1 MRIIHFSDFHLSKE
15 PVHINKSQRLM
26 EKFQDQLVRIN
37 QEKKIDL
44 IIFSGDMINQGGKS
58 FGNIEQGF
66 KTFKLLLL
74 DKLMSALNL
83 PSERFV
89 FVPGNHDI
97 NRDLDNEFVEKG
109 LASSLVTIDSIEKF
123 YSSSSAITAM
133 NRIVPFKTFE
143 REYYTN
149 ALHDN
154 YRPSNFQ
161 SNIKLNID
169 GQKVGITMLNTAW
182 RCWDSVTDK
191 GKILLCQN
199 QITDSLAFLEDCD
212 VKIAVAHHSYN
223 WLSDVEA
230 VSVEKLL
237 TMEYDMY
244 LCGHTHSGSA
254 EYCIK
259 PEGRTFKLVSPGI
272 LSANVF
278 EKQKDYQNGFSV
290 IDFDLNAGL
299 METSI
304 YKQDDLMSFQKDLNH
319 GDGGVWS
326 VSIPQGIE
334 AKHNKVIQD
343 VIINIKENVEIL
355 NEHLL
360 SYKTQTCA
368 PKSLNQ
374 IFVTPELEM
383 RKPLAQQSESGE
395 EFENESISISQLVN
409 SDKNYVIFGMKEAGK
424 TILLDKIL
432 LDILNCGG
440 ATKVLPV
447 LIEFSEI
454 KRSLEDCIRD
464 YWHQKKADTTSLLKN
479 DHLVL
484 LVDNI
489 DFSDDNRMQ
498 MLSSFVN
505 THPHTRLIGTTLT
518 NRGCDLNLDVYN
530 QPLLDFIKVEIKQFQ
545 SSQIRQLVSKWI
557 SNNTSPAN
565 LQKRV
570 ETLINAFSGLNLPRT
585 PFAVSMFLWIL
596 ERQETCHAQ
605 NNAILIKSFLEEL
618 LKSLDPK
625 GAPREAFDYVNRTT
639 ILSEIAYVMLQ
650 KENINY
656 SLPQSD
662 VLRIIEDKLEEF
674 HLSKSYSAKRIYN
687 DFVNISIFTEEPGNI
702 VRFRFSCFFEYFLY
716 VRMRDNMEFF
726 EYVMQEDNYMKFYNE
741 IIYYTGIH
749 RNDDRIIKSVMS
761 RLEYDY
767 IDINNIVFEE
777 LKAVDDFFNVGKS
790 IVQSIEADDLMK
802 VLPDKETVQENDRT
816 NDARLRRTEESHPE
830 AIQKKN
836 SNKFNNFGKLL
847 TMSMEVLKNAEELPE
862 KDKKEEEKKPYYY
875 KLVLRNSISY
885 AILFKLIASGMINHA
900 DKYPESRIED
910 LKFMIRLL
918 PVLHEELL
926 HEHLGSY
933 KLAEIMKGKIVEDKS
948 DKTVSEFEKFLSVF
962 LYVDVRGKDYSEVLD
977 EFVGSFN
984 RAYIADACY
993 FKMLAYYYSSTDKA
1007 FDAKL
1012 VNAMS
1017 EMIIKMNS
1025 SKSGYKRLNKSRVMQ
1040 SLTERKQQHENTN
1053 RKDGK

>member
-1 MRIIHFSDFHLSKE
+1 MRIIHFSDFHLSKA
-15 PVHINKSQRLM
+15 PAHILKSQRLI
-26 EKFQDQLVRIN
+26 EKFQEQLIKIN
-37 QEKKIDL
+37 DEKKIDL
-44 IIFSGDMINQGGKS
+44 IIFSGDMINQGGES
-58 FGNIEQGF
+58 YDNIKQGF
-66 KTFKLLLL
+66 NTFKLMLL
-74 DKLMSALNL
+74 DKLLSALNL
-83 PSERFV
+83 PSERFI

-97 NRDLDNEFVEKG
+97 DRRLDNEIVEKG
-109 LASSLVTIDSIEKF
+109 LASSLVTTDEIEKF
-123 YSSSSAITAM
+123 YSSPTAISAM
-133 NRIVPFKTFE
+133 NRITPFKTFE

-149 ALHDN
+149 SLQDD
-154 YRPSNFQ
+154 YMPSNFQ

-169 GQKVGITMLNTAW
+169 GHKVGITMLNTAW
-182 RCWDSVTDK
+182 RCWNSNTDK
-191 GKILLCQN
+191 GRILLCQS
-199 QITDSLAFLEDCD
+199 QITDSLSFLEDCN

-223 WLSDVEA
+223 WLSDIEA
-230 VSVEKLL
+230 VSVEKLI

-290 IDFDLNAGL
+290 IDYDLNAGI
-299 METSI
+299 METCI
-304 YKQDDLMSFQKDLNH
+304 YKQDDLMSFQKDLNQ
-319 GDGGVWS
+319 GEGGVWT
-326 VSIPQGIE
+326 VSIPQGQE

-343 VIINIKENVEIL
+343 VIINIKENVETL

-374 IFVTPELEM
+374 IFVTPELEI
-383 RKPLAQQSESGE
+383 RKSLAQQSESGE
-395 EFENESISISQLVN
+395 EYESESISISQLVK

-432 LDILNCGG
+432 LDILNYGS

-454 KRSLEDCIRD
+454 KRSIEDCIRD
-464 YWHQKKADTTSLLKN
+464 YWHQKKTDTTSLLQN

-484 LVDNI
+484 LIDNI

-498 MLSSFVN
+498 ILSSFVN
-505 THPHTRLIGTTLT
+505 EHPHARLIGTTLT

-530 QPLLDFIKVEIKQFQ
+530 QPLLDFVKVEIKQFQ

-557 SNNTSPAN
+557 SNNTSPSN

-570 ETLINAFSGLNLPRT
+570 ETLINAFSVLNLPRT

-596 ERQETCHAQ
+596 ERQENCHAQ

-625 GAPREAFDYVNRTT
+625 GAPREAFDHVNRTT
-639 ILSEIAYVMLQ
+639 ILSEIAYIMLQ
-650 KENINY
+650 TENVNY
-656 SLPQSD
+656 SLPQSE
-662 VLRIIEDKLEEF
+662 VLRIIENKLEEF
-674 HLSKSYSAKRIYN
+674 HLGKSYSARRIYN

-716 VRMRDNMEFF
+716 VRMRDNKDFF
-726 EYVMQEDNYMKFYNE
+726 DYVMQEDNYMKFYNE

-749 RNDDRIIKSVMS
+749 RNDDRIIKLVMT

-767 IDINNIVFEE
+767 IDINNIVFEQ
-777 LKAVDDFFNVGKS
+777 LKAVDDFFNVGRS
-790 IVQSIEADDLMK
+790 IVQSIEAEDLIK
-802 VLPDKETVQENDRT
+802 VLPDKETEQDNDKS
-816 NDARLRRTEESHPE
+816 NDVRLKKSDESRPDV
-830 AIQKKN
+830 IQKKN

-847 TMSMEVLKNAEELPE
+847 TMSMEVLKNAEELSE
-862 KDKKEEEKKPYYY
+862 RDKKEEEKKPYYY

-885 AILFKLIASGMINHA
+885 AILFKLIASEIINHA

-910 LKFMIRLL
+910 LKFVIRLL

-933 KLAEIMKGKIVEDKS
+933 KLAEVMKDKIDEDKP
-948 DKTVSEFEKFLSVF
+948 DNAISEFEKFLSVF
-962 LYVDVRGKDYSEVLD
+962 LYVDVRGKDYSKVLD

-1012 VNAMS
+1012 VKAIS
-1017 EMIIKMNS
+1017 EMIIKMNY
-1025 SKSGYKRLNKSRVMQ
+1025 SKSGYKRFDKSRVMH
-1040 SLTERKQQHENTN
+1040 SLTERKKQYEIHSK
-1053 RKDGK
+1053 KDV